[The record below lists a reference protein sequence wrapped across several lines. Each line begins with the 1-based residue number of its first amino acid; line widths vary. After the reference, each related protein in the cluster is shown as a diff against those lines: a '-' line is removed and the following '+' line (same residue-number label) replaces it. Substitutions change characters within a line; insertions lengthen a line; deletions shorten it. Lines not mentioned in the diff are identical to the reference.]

1 MFNSIKAKNE
11 ALLKL
16 KEYNGINP
24 QILQFK
30 KEVVLLNRTNVLND
44 FAVEYILTNYNF
56 TPTPINKTIKIAD
69 WFGEKLQKDYEIEF
83 LPEKLRIFTLIG
95 ETKTIFHVLIKY
107 RQNMEPMEM
116 FISKKAILENF
127 LVDDYHNIQVD
138 FNRYDMLSSSKDP
151 NRKIKEHQKEAV
163 QFLLSRKKCVLA
175 DDMGVGKS
183 LELSIASIE
192 GNFDSVLI
200 ICPAS
205 LKTNWKKELMW
216 YTPERDITIIESPIR
231 MTKPELEKYL
241 GYKEGRSGL
250 TVKELQEEAKDKG
263 KWEDNRFV
271 IVNFDILEEFYK
283 IPATRSKE
291 NLQKALEESPMLQYI
306 LNKKSLIIIDEA
318 HRLSNDTSI
327 RYKIIDNLIKRGKPD
342 SVYLAT
348 GTPITNNPQN
358 FYCVLKLINDPI
370 TDDWQ
375 YYMERYCGAM
385 KIPAKGEKE
394 RWTNYFLQR
403 VNKSSWYDLT
413 SKEKDDL
420 KEYISKNARK
430 ITIMKDATNL
440 EELKLRVQHLYLRRT
455 KEDIAEGLPNKTIH
469 EVFYDFNPQQLYEYN
484 KLWDEYVTAQL
495 KADPTKEINKELL
508 EGAIYRKYCSNQ
520 MVPNTIKMT
529 DEFISQGKKVIIA
542 TCYDEELE
550 MLKEYFGKKCVVYNG
565 KMNSKQKD
573 AAQKAFMDDP
583 NIMVFIGNIQAASVG
598 LTLIV
603 SHTLIFNNMSFVPS
617 DCRQM
622 EDRVYRIGQTNDVD
636 IYYQL
641 FKGTQYEKIWDIILK
656 KELIINTVIKTEYEK
671 INGRS

>member
-1 MFNSIKAKNE
+1 MFKSIKAKNE

-30 KEVVLLNRTNVLND
+30 KEVVFLNRTNILND
-44 FAVEYILTNYNF
+44 FAVEYILTNFNF
-56 TPTPINKTIKIAD
+56 NPIPINKTIKIAD

-107 RQNMEPMEM
+107 RQSMEPMEM
-116 FISKKAILENF
+116 FIPKKAILENF
-127 LVDDYHNIQVD
+127 LIEDYHNIQVD
-138 FNRYDMLSSSKDP
+138 FNRYDLLSSLKDP

-163 QFLLSRKKCVLA
+163 QFLLTRKKCVLA

-183 LELSIASIE
+183 LELSVASIE

-216 YTPERDITIIESPIR
+216 YIPERDITIIESPIR

-358 FYCVLKLINDPI
+358 FYCILKLINDPI

-375 YYMERYCGAM
+375 YYMDRYCGAM

-413 SKEKDDL
+413 SKEKDNL
-420 KEYISKNARK
+420 KEYINKNARK

-455 KEDIAEGLPNKTIH
+455 KEDIAEGLPNKTIN
-469 EVFYDFNPQQLYEYN
+469 EVFYDFSTSQKIEYD
-484 KLWDEYVTAQL
+484 KLWDEYETAQL
-495 KADPTKEINKELL
+495 EADPTKEINKELL

-520 MVPNTIKMT
+520 MVPNTIKMA
-529 DEFISQGKKVIIA
+529 DEFINQNKKVIIA

-550 MLKEYFGKKCVVYNG
+550 MLKEYYGDKCVVYNG
-565 KMNSKQKD
+565 KMSAKQKD
-573 AAQKAFMDDP
+573 AAQKAFTENP
-583 NIMVFIGNIQAASVG
+583 NIMIFIGNIQAAGVG
-598 LTLIV
+598 ITLVV
-603 SHTLIFNNMSFVPS
+603 SNKLIFNNISFVPG
-617 DCRQM
+617 DNRQM
-622 EDRVYRIGQTNDVD
+622 EDRCYRIGQTNDVD
-636 IYYQL
+636 IYYQM
-641 FKGTQYEKIWDIILK
+641 FRRTQYEKMWNTVMRKELVINQVIK
-656 KELIINTVIKTEYEK
+656 KEDEK
-671 INGRS
+671 